1 MPLEWKEIAVVLH
14 ISRLMNAASPWL
26 TQKDGD
32 SVYKWSLSSHL
43 AELHTKVIY
52 NKGEKVYC

>member
-1 MPLEWKEIAVVLH
+1 MPLEWKEIAVILQ
-14 ISRLMNAASPWL
+14 ISHLVNAASPCL
-26 TQKDGD
+26 TQKDAD
-32 SVYKWSLSSHL
+32 SVYKWCLSSHS